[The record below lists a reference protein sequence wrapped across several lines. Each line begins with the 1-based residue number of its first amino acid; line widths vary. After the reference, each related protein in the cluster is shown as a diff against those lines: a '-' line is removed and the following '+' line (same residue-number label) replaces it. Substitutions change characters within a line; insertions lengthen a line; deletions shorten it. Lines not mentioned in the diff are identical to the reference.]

1 MSSDPLCTGTRTRE
15 AYQDIV
21 LGCNYLLEYLVNSG
35 QWTGTDLHEKVSKF
49 VMAAYQ
55 DIHTYKIWLC
65 FPARDISFNETV

>member
-21 LGCNYLLEYLVNSG
+21 LGCNYILEHIVNSG
-35 QWTGTDLHEKVSKF
+35 HWTGTDLHEKVSKF

-55 DIHTYKIWLC
+55 GI
-65 FPARDISFNETV
+65 